1 MRLFLAIPLLSL
13 ALAMGACATTQDADE
28 PIEVAP
34 AGDCDVTAVEW
45 MVGERADAVLG
56 GRVLRITNSRTLRW
70 IPPRTAVTQDF
81 RPDRV
86 NVTYDDE
93 YIVQRIYCG

>member
-1 MRLFLAIPLLSL
+1 MRFLAALPLF
-13 ALAMGACATTQDADE
+13 ALAACATTPDNDE

-34 AGDCDVTAVEW
+34 QGECDVTAVEW

-56 GRVLRITNSRTLRW
+56 GRVHRITRSTSFRW
-70 IPPRTAVTQDF
+70 IPPRTAVTQDY

-86 NVTYDDE
+86 NVVYDDD
-93 YIVQRIYCG
+93 YVVTRIYCG